1 MFIKE
6 KDAEAFQGQKKD
18 ADGPRPLL
26 SGASRPGGR
35 GPGEESP
42 PGPVLPGFPRQA
54 EPDLVRHCSHGASPL
69 LVLTLPTQIKHNAAP
84 SGVLVSEKRVMA
96 QMGLRQPGTA
106 PPQVSSGGGHLDHRA
121 S

>member
-1 MFIKE
+1 MQKLS
-6 KDAEAFQGQKKD
+6 KARKRMLTVQGLCSLEPP
-18 ADGPRPLL
+18 ALAA
-26 SGASRPGGR
+26 GALGKRVH
-35 GPGEESP
+35 